1 MSGRLALHA
10 PARARR
16 SSGAGV
22 WWWKRAADQ
31 SKRERASTRHT
42 ARKDRVNTVKE
53 RACAR
58 GILPPP
64 HLGLTHRLLP
74 LAIRIS
80 PWHWRP
86 RCVPPLGSPRI
97 LLTSIVLFLLDFSP
111 QSPESTR
118 KPAVDHSG
126 RPRVDRRSTRG
137 GAALEL
143 DLGLPDSPQAGRGF
157 VVGQR
162 AVKPLLLVWNRC
174 FSVLLASEVPSQAA
188 HGAMPADPT
197 RGSIGSTKTMSGA
210 RFCEHRVWVSCC
222 ILARSM
228 RAHANDSQCCC

>member
-1 MSGRLALHA
+1 MLAEGAL
-10 PARARR
+10 R
-16 SSGAGV
+16 SFCKAKLVDFRS
-22 WWWKRAADQ
+22 
-31 SKRERASTRHT
+31 
-42 ARKDRVNTVKE
+42 
-53 RACAR
+53 
-58 GILPPP
+58 L
-64 HLGLTHRLLP
+64 
-74 LAIRIS
+74 
-80 PWHWRP
+80 WHWRP
-86 RCVPPLGSPRI
+86 RGVQLPLGSPRP
-97 LLTSIVLFLLDFSP
+97 LPAAETSSSNFFPHKVP
-111 QSPESTR
+111 QQS
-118 KPAVDHSG
+118 ADH
-126 RPRVDRRSTRG
+126 RRSAAGCRRSKRG

>member
-1 MSGRLALHA
+1 MCQVGSLCMLPRAPEGVRGRGVGGGRGQQTRASGSAQARDTQRGKTEQTRSRS
-10 PARARR
+10 ARAREAFFPR
-16 SSGAGV
+16 RTSVSRIACFPSPFAFPHGIGGRGVCRLSDRRVFSSSSIFFPTKST
-22 WWWKRAADQ
+22 WFQKPAADH
-31 SKRERASTRHT
+31 A
-42 ARKDRVNTVKE
+42 
-53 RACAR
+53 
-58 GILPPP
+58 
-64 HLGLTHRLLP
+64 
-74 LAIRIS
+74 
-80 PWHWRP
+80 
-86 RCVPPLGSPRI
+86 
-97 LLTSIVLFLLDFSP
+97 
-111 QSPESTR
+111 
-118 KPAVDHSG
+118 G

>member
-1 MSGRLALHA
+1 M
-10 PARARR
+10 RARHSSPAAPR
-16 SSGAGV
+16 SHASPASS
-22 WWWKRAADQ
+22 RHSHFPMALAA
-31 SKRERASTRHT
+31 EVCAAS
-42 ARKDRVNTVKE
+42 
-53 RACAR
+53 
-58 GILPPP
+58 
-64 HLGLTHRLLP
+64 
-74 LAIRIS
+74 RIAENPS
-80 PWHWRP
+80 
-86 RCVPPLGSPRI
+86 
-97 LLTSIVLFLLDFSP
+97 VLFLLDFFPHKVRSRP
-111 QSPESTR
+111 W

-126 RPRVDRRSTRG
+126 RPRVDRRSKRG